1 MTSPLLASPFTG
13 SNTSHSLECTWC
25 TGDRSCAR
33 AGRSPSCVAGRRAP
47 STSSQEGPSRLSSAH
62 CSRSPARRITATTWP
77 QRALGDSPRSRI
89 RRSEERSC
97 CFREPQCVSPL
108 RRSRSGMP
116 DQQGPGTSIRIVSA
130 IQPSGALHLGN
141 YFGMIRPA
149 VPLQTRGQAFYF
161 VADLHA
167 LTTVRDPEALQ
178 RYTRDAALDLMA
190 AGLDPTRAVL
200 FRQSDVPEVT
210 ELAWILS
217 ILTPLGL
224 LERAHAFKDKV
235 ARGLPASHALI
246 AYPVLMAADV
256 LLYDTDLVPV
266 GRDQTQHLEIAR
278 DIAAKLNNVYGPV
291 FKLPRA
297 SILDEVAGG
306 PGTDGPKKSKRYGN
320 TIAPGLTG
328 DALRQRGMATLT
340 DSASVAAAK
349 DPPRSTVVQQY
360 RLIASPAEVA
370 RMEDEF
376 RAGGGGDGEVEGRL
390 VEALDAY
397 FPSFRTS

>member
-1 MTSPLLASPFTG
+1 MSPLP
-13 SNTSHSLECTWC
+13 
-25 TGDRSCAR
+25 
-33 AGRSPSCVAGRRAP
+33 
-47 STSSQEGPSRLSSAH
+47 
-62 CSRSPARRITATTWP
+62 
-77 QRALGDSPRSRI
+77 
-89 RRSEERSC
+89 
-97 CFREPQCVSPL
+97 
-108 RRSRSGMP
+108 RSRSGMP
-116 DQQGPGTSIRIVSA
+116 DQPGPATSIRIVSG
-130 IQPSGALHLGN
+130 IQPSGPLHLGN

-149 VPLQTRGQAFYF
+149 VAFQTRGQAFYF

-167 LTTVRDPEALQ
+167 LTTVRDPQALRQ
-178 RYTRDAALDLMA
+178 YTRDAALDLMA

-217 ILTPLGL
+217 TLTPLGL

-297 SILDEVAGG
+297 SILDEVAVV
-306 PGTDGPKKSKRYGN
+306 PGTDGQKMSKSYGN
-320 TIAPGLTG
+320 TIGPGLTG
-328 DALRQRGMATLT
+328 DALRQRVMAIVT
-340 DSASVAAAK
+340 DSASVADAK
-349 DPPRSTVVQQY
+349 DPSRSTIVQLY

-376 RAGGGGDGEVEGRL
+376 RAGGVGYGEFKRRL
-390 VEALDAY
+390 FEALDAY
-397 FPSFRTS
+397 FTSFRTRREALARDPGTADYVLQDGATRARAVALETMTRVRRAVGLS